1 MQLPPQQVGIVT
13 YYSDQYEPQCPL
25 CQSGEHSSQTE
36 SNFIQSAHTM
46 QGQQVRGRV
55 VYTSPERIVSR
66 KLIEGVAI
74 SPMQLRQQQA
84 ISQQQA
90 ITPPRVM
97 PITSQIINTPPII
110 QQKSPILIQQ
120 SPVILQ
126 QATTQINQSP
136 IAVNSQSNVIQQAIY
151 QPQIPQ
157 IQQQYQ
163 AQPQIQQSQINQT
176 NMSTQFNQQLQQSQL
191 IQQELL
197 LKQKEWADKYYQ
209 QTEEIQQ
216 NHLAYSQLQA
226 QYQEQLEQ
234 YEALKNAYSLQTQY
248 QAQNF
253 IPSFLQTVQ
262 YKVITKDGKCQYSQE
277 EIELYWRHQVYQLEE
292 QMYLLWEKINQKKQK
307 KDLPIKSDDSQKI
320 EQLQQEVGQLEHI
333 QRMKMNSLVI
343 LRNKLNDL
351 MYQHDPATEATREHD
366 LHLQQLRQKVMQLNS
381 KLTDI
386 QDEIQMAEA
395 QNEAI
400 RSGKGFKFVSIKQTS
415 SSVRQVNNSIRT
427 NQAQDHQ
434 IS

>member
-1 MQLPPQQVGIVT
+1 MQLPPQQVGTVT

-36 SNFIQSAHTM
+36 SNFVQQTHAM

-66 KLIEGVAI
+66 KVIEGVAL

-84 ISQQQA
+84 IIQQQA
-90 ITPPRVM
+90 LTPPRVM
-97 PITSQIINTPPII
+97 PITQQIINTPPII
-110 QQKSPILIQQ
+110 QQKSPILVQQ
-120 SPVILQ
+120 SPVIAQ
-126 QATTQINQSP
+126 QAPAQINQSP
-136 IAVNSQSNVIQQAIY
+136 MAINSQSNVIQQAMY
-151 QPQIPQ
+151 QQQIPT
-157 IQQQYQ
+157 IQQYQ

-216 NHLAYSQLQA
+216 HHLAYSQLQA
-226 QYQEQLEQ
+226 QYKEQLEQ
-234 YEALKNAYSLQTQY
+234 YEALKQAYSLYTQY
-248 QAQNF
+248 QGQNF

-262 YKVITKDGKCQYSQE
+262 YKVINKDGKSQYSQE

-320 EQLQQEVGQLEHI
+320 EQLQQEVGHLEHI

-400 RSGKGFKFVSIKQTS
+400 RSGKGFKFVSVKQTTS
-415 SSVRQVNNSIRT
+415 QVRQVNNSVRT
-427 NQAQDHQ
+427 TQAQDYQ
-434 IS
+434 VS